1 MTPMPPRT
9 PCRILAYVLRNHQ
22 AGRAILGDL
31 QEAFVE
37 RHDRRGAVRAHLWY
51 WFEALTLSASM
62 MTRNALQALRRDDGK
77 GRNMSGFGGIRG
89 MIQDAR
95 YALRK
100 VRRDPAFFAIA
111 ALIIGIGVG
120 ASTAVYSVMKP
131 LLLSPLPFA
140 NSDRLVW
147 VQNVD
152 ESGSGGTSGVT
163 HRANKLRDF
172 RELSRSFD
180 GLTGYFAF
188 FVDDTYN
195 LDMDGPVRQLQ
206 ATSIAHDFLGVLG
219 VEPRLGRG
227 FTEAEGRWG
236 GPDVVILAHD
246 LWQQHFGGDPGVVG
260 STIRVNGTGYQV
272 VGVLP
277 ASFDF
282 SSVFS
287 PGTSVDLLF
296 PYPIG
301 DETDAWGNTMYFVG
315 RLAPGATVAS
325 AQSELDEIN
334 RRLQE
339 AEPDRWG
346 LGAEVM
352 GLQEHVA
359 GPVRPAL
366 ILLAAAAVAVLL
378 IVCVNLSNMLLA
390 RGPRRA
396 REVAIRRTMGAT
408 RGRMIRQLVL
418 ETLMVAL
425 AGAGVGLVVAW
436 IVTGFV
442 SGTSGVEIPL
452 LRDVGVDASAMA
464 FSVALALVAGLLV
477 GVLPAL
483 RVSEGGDA
491 AAMRSG
497 RGAAGGG
504 GTRLRE
510 MLVVA
515 EVAMAC
521 VLLVF
526 GGLFLRS
533 FQQVLDVELGFEPEG
548 VVAWQLTP
556 SRQFETNREAVA
568 FFSQFTEEVRA
579 IPGVRS
585 AGLIDGVPLQGNRSW
600 GFRVVGFEYTEENEG
615 HSLFPHVIA
624 PGYLETMGVDIV
636 AGRGLTANDDGPS
649 EQVVLINRTAAEE
662 LWPGQ
667 DPTGWEVDTWTP
679 ETWRIVGVVED
690 VKHRALEEG
699 SGYQI
704 YFPMA
709 QMPDFRTVSL
719 VVRSEVAPEA
729 ITGLVSAALSRI
741 DPGMATDEFV
751 TMADL
756 VDRSVSPRRFT
767 LLLLASFAG
776 AALFLAAVG
785 IYGVLS
791 YSVSER
797 LPEIGIRM
805 ALGATSAEV
814 QRQVV
819 GRTVVL
825 AVVGIVLGLG
835 VALSGSGVITSLLF
849 GVEPADPMTLGG
861 MSAVLL
867 AVAAVA
873 GLLPALRAGL
883 TDVVGVLKGL

>member
-1 MTPMPPRT
+1 VNESERDTDGRHGDGVRDGSLPGESVSAE
-9 PCRILAYVLRNHQ
+9 LAWV
-22 AGRAILGDL
+22 D
-31 QEAFVE
+31 
-37 RHDRRGAVRAHLWY
+37 
-51 WFEALTLSASM
+51 
-62 MTRNALQALRRDDGK
+62 
-77 GRNMSGFGGIRG
+77 
-89 MIQDAR
+89 
-95 YALRK
+95 
-100 VRRDPAFFAIA
+100 
-111 ALIIGIGVG
+111 
-120 ASTAVYSVMKP
+120 
-131 LLLSPLPFA
+131 
-140 NSDRLVW
+140 DRL
-147 VQNVD
+147 
-152 ESGSGGTSGVT
+152 
-163 HRANKLRDF
+163 
-172 RELSRSFD
+172 
-180 GLTGYFAF
+180 
-188 FVDDTYN
+188 
-195 LDMDGPVRQLQ
+195 
-206 ATSIAHDFLGVLG
+206 
-219 VEPRLGRG
+219 
-227 FTEAEGRWG
+227 EAE
-236 GPDVVILAHD
+236 
-246 LWQQHFGGDPGVVG
+246 
-260 STIRVNGTGYQV
+260 QV
-272 VGVLP
+272 VG
-277 ASFDF
+277 
-282 SSVFS
+282 
-287 PGTSVDLLF
+287 
-296 PYPIG
+296 
-301 DETDAWGNTMYFVG
+301 
-315 RLAPGATVAS
+315 
-325 AQSELDEIN
+325 
-334 RRLQE
+334 E
-339 AEPDRWG
+339 A
-346 LGAEVM
+346 
-352 GLQEHVA
+352 
-359 GPVRPAL
+359 
-366 ILLAAAAVAVLL
+366 ILRAAVLEHERVLGL
-378 IVCVNLSNMLLA
+378 ERQSWH
-390 RGPRRA
+390 RRQA
-396 REVAIRRTMGAT
+396 
-408 RGRMIRQLVL
+408 Q
-418 ETLMVAL
+418 
-425 AGAGVGLVVAW
+425 
-436 IVTGFV
+436 
-442 SGTSGVEIPL
+442 P
-452 LRDVGVDASAMA
+452 
-464 FSVALALVAGLLV
+464 
-477 GVLPAL
+477 
-483 RVSEGGDA
+483 
-491 AAMRSG
+491 
-497 RGAAGGG
+497 
-504 GTRLRE
+504 
-510 MLVVA
+510 
-515 EVAMAC
+515 
-521 VLLVF
+521 
-526 GGLFLRS
+526 
-533 FQQVLDVELGFEPEG
+533 
-548 VVAWQLTP
+548 
-556 SRQFETNREAVA
+556 
-568 FFSQFTEEVRA
+568 
-579 IPGVRS
+579 
-585 AGLIDGVPLQGNRSW
+585 DGVPLQGNRSW